1 MIKFI
6 AFIFYMA
13 YNKNIL
19 YQSLAQI
26 QDITAE
32 RTV

>member
-6 AFIFYMA
+6 AFIFHMA

-26 QDITAE
+26 QDIAAE